1 MEEQRF
7 IEFDKV
13 SGELVINLPA
23 DSNEL
28 RQIVMS
34 RLQEHLNRKDASD
47 VTLEELERVVAH
59 VLLENSIKVD

>member
-1 MEEQRF
+1 LDEPRF

-13 SGELVINLPA
+13 SGELVVSLPA
-23 DSNEL
+23 YSDEL
-28 RQIVMS
+28 RQIVMM
-34 RLQEHLNRKDASD
+34 RLQEHLNKKDARD